1 MCLCNLDTFFM
12 VLVHWIF
19 HKMWPYSIKIK
30 NKYNNIFCLFSLIMS
45 FVLGWWT
52 WVRIMPTQK
61 WNQVVS
67 WLDIIKQ
74 SLWIVCHKFSNI
86 IVTIYVKNKCRIKKK
101 KKDEYCVLWIV
112 SWNFLVIQ
120 YAYAVMSNKF
130 SAKDQTPSF
139 PLKNNKHV

>member
-30 NKYNNIFCLFSLIMS
+30 NKYNNIFWLFSLIMS

-86 IVTIYVKNKCRIKKK
+86 IVTIYLKNKCRTKKIKNKR
-101 KKDEYCVLWIV
+101 WILCPM
-112 SWNFLVIQ
+112 NCEL
-120 YAYAVMSNKF
+120 KF
-130 SAKDQTPSF
+130 SGSTICICIDEQQIFRQGPNTLLS
-139 PLKNNKHV
+139 LKK